1 MVPAADLGS
10 DHPGR
15 KVTPVLKYG
24 LKGHGG
30 SREAVTRVDF
40 EAYIERG
47 ATGPR
52 CIPRRRRLVA
62 AAETGDG
69 LECSSMKL
77 DEQS

>member
-1 MVPAADLGS
+1 MRRKATPA
-10 DHPGR
+10 
-15 KVTPVLKYG
+15 LKYG
-24 LKGHGG
+24 LKSRGG
-30 SREAVTRVDF
+30 FREAVTRVDF

-52 CIPRRRRLVA
+52 CISRRRRLVA
-62 AAETGDG
+62 AAGTGDG